1 MLKIGFY
8 AGNNERGLN
17 ENISKF
23 WDLDAVGI
31 KDNEISI
38 HEKFKDGI
46 KFENNRYSVKLPV
59 KEFHLILPDNY
70 LLSLKRLNRPKEC
83 FDGNR
88 KVLKHYNDIFQE
100 QFQAGIIEELHDVG
114 ECGNVTYLPH
124 REVVKD
130 QSFTTKVWIV
140 FDASARL
147 KQQPCLNDILYKG
160 LHLNPELYNLLL

>member
-8 AGNNERGLN
+8 AANNERGLN

-88 KVLKHYNDIFQE
+88 KVLKHYSDIFQE

-147 KQQPCLNDILYKG
+147 KQQPYLNDILYKG